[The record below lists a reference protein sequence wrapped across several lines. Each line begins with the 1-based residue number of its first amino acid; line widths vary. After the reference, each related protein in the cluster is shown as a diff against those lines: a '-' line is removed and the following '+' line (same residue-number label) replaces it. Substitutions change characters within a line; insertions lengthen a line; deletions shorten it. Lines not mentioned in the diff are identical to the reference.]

1 MSSYYTVFDIIK
13 LYESLFQDEY
23 GRWLE
28 CSMQA
33 NATLCRCLDSIQ
45 LDLALLLSSPRYN
58 YECSFDC
65 SDPYIVHMY
74 AANNKV
80 ANHKGIVWCERAKN
94 LQFVKPNGR
103 GGEAIEGA
111 LNEEILNLSE
121 DGCVLL
127 FSLLCLYKVN
137 TAIKRDVFVEFLFIR
152 YPQAFMVYL
161 VSLNAAML
169 NSTNSANIQKHIEMI
184 RQVLEW
190 FSCSKDEREEDYR
203 YLRDF
208 LLAPVG
214 ERIMRVDE
222 KNSHQKAQNLR
233 SLLCSKCLEPLK
245 NNSLSLDNVVKDISN
260 IFATLKGKNIIASNE
275 DVHMNCESIV
285 NSIKLM
291 ADHNKR
297 SGDSKIKEAIDKLSN
312 SIKI

>member
-184 RQVLEW
+184 RQVLKW

-233 SLLCSKCLEPLK
+233 SLLCDKCLEPLK
-245 NNSLSLDNVVKDISN
+245 QNCLSPYQVKDSISN
-260 IFATLKGKNIIASNE
+260 IFRTLKANNIIANNGA
-275 DVHMNCESIV
+275 VHGACRSIIDSIEQMAANTNCKGDS
-285 NSIKLM
+285 SIK
-291 ADHNKR
+291 K
-297 SGDSKIKEAIDKLSN
+297 AIDELN
-312 SIKI
+312 NLII